1 MLKNS
6 NYIPLAI
13 NKLHKKITPIKGIG
27 SYIYTKNSKYLDF
40 TSGIGA
46 LSTGHT
52 HPYIISCVKNQLDT
66 IVHAQQQIFGSHL
79 PQIDLNN
86 KLIKIMPSKSLDT
99 VFYTSSG
106 SEATD
111 NAIRIARR
119 YTGKTNIISLLGG
132 FHGRTMG
139 ALSVTSSN
147 LSCKFKSQP
156 LLPGVFFCQEPTIQ
170 SLDKVLSYNSSPDET
185 AAIIVEP
192 IQGEGGINALPTEF
206 LKYIETIANENN
218 ILMISDEIQCGSG
231 RTGTWWNIEQHN
243 INPDLLLFGKG
254 IASGFPLAG
263 VAGREEIFNN
273 IGNSYLGG
281 TYGGNAIASM
291 AASATIDVFDKENLL
306 QNTIDMGEL
315 FLRKIQDIEELEE
328 VKQYGLMIAIKIKN
342 IESSQIVNKLRF
354 NKVLAL
360 LAGNN
365 NQYVRLLP
373 PLNITE
379 DEIDFFIDALKKS
392 IKQAK

>member
-1 MLKNS
+1 MSKIYKNLP
-6 NYIPLAI
+6 YAI
-13 NKLHKKITPIKGIG
+13 NKLHETITPLKGIG
-27 SYIYTKNSKYLDF
+27 SYVYTKNKKILDF

-52 HPYIISCVKNQLDT
+52 HPYIIECVTKQLNN

-79 PQIDLNN
+79 PQIELTN
-86 KLIKIMPSKSLDT
+86 KLLNIMPSKKLNT

-111 NAIRIARR
+111 NAIRISRR
-119 YTGKTNIISLLGG
+119 YTGKTNIIALHGG

-156 LLPGVFFCQEPTIQ
+156 LVPGVFFCQDYTDEALNKI
-170 SLDKVLSYNSSPDET
+170 LSNNSSPEET

-192 IQGEGGINALPTEF
+192 IQGEGGINAIPTDF
-206 LKYIETIANENN
+206 LKYIEFVSKNNN
-218 ILMISDEIQCGSG
+218 IMMIADEIQCGSG
-231 RTGTWWNIEQHN
+231 RTGTWWNVEQHN
-243 INPDLLLFGKG
+243 VTPDLLLFGKG

-263 VAGREEIFNN
+263 IVGNEEIFNN
-273 IGNSYLGG
+273 IGAGYLGG

-291 AASATIDVFDKENLL
+291 AASATIDVFNNENLL
-306 QNTIDMGEL
+306 ENTLVQGLLLKEEL
-315 FLRKIQDIEELEE
+315 QKFEEIEEI
-328 VKQYGLMIAIKIKN
+328 KQYGLMIALKFKN
-342 IESSQIVNKLRF
+342 IKPINLINKLRD
-354 NKVLAL
+354 NNVLAL

-365 NQYVRLLP
+365 NQFIRLLP
-373 PLNITE
+373 PLNITS
-379 DEIDFFIDALKKS
+379 DDVRYFINALHKS
-392 IKQAK
+392 MNDN